1 MRVLVVGA
9 GHNGLICACYLARAG
24 LDVTVVEQSEA
35 PGGGSRS
42 EETIAGYRFDTH
54 SVAHNIINMT
64 GILDELALGE
74 AGLEYREMDPF
85 ATAVFEDGRR
95 VRFHRSVAR
104 TVASIAEID
113 SREARA
119 YADFMADALPLVRAA
134 TAGLGA
140 RTGRAGRRTSAVG
153 ALRAVLGTL
162 RRGPLRVGRELLSP
176 YGSLLEERLPSDL
189 TRAPVSAFA
198 AHAGAS
204 PDTPGSAFF
213 ALWQAAYHLHGQWH
227 AAGGAQALADALVR
241 RLEEAGGRLRCRAPV
256 ARIETRAGRVA
267 GVALEDGERI
277 PADVVVTA
285 LNPRVALLELLDPPL
300 AGRHRAQLSAAHAS
314 NAVQAVVHVA
324 VDRLP
329 PYTDACPGDWNGL
342 QSYIDTLDALRRSF
356 AAADD
361 RRLHRPV
368 AGYAFTPSALDASLA
383 PDGHHTV
390 YLACP
395 AAPFVVEGGWE
406 RHADVLVED
415 LVAQVERRAPGFRAS
430 IRGIAVRTPE
440 LMAAEL
446 RWPGAHPMHLDIT
459 LDQLGPFRPTPAL
472 SDHRSPVAGLYVTGA
487 GTAPVGGIAGV
498 PGRSAA
504 RAVAKDTLGGGAA

>member
-140 RTGRAGRRTSAVG
+140 RSGRAGRRTSAVG

-227 AAGGAQALADALVR
+227 AAGGAQALAEALVR

-285 LNPRVALLELLDPPL
+285 LNPAWRCSNCSIHLSPVAIGRSCRPRTRPTRCRPSSMWRSTASHPTRTRARATGMACRATSTPSMRC
-300 AGRHRAQLSAAHAS
+300 AGPSPRLTIGDCTGRSPATRSRPRRLTRHWPRTVTTPSTWRARRHRSSWRAAGS
-314 NAVQAVVHVA
+314 GT
-324 VDRLP
+324 RTCSSRTWSP
-329 PYTDACPGDWNGL
+329 
-342 QSYIDTLDALRRSF
+342 RS
-356 AAADD
+356 
-361 RRLHRPV
+361 
-368 AGYAFTPSALDASLA
+368 S
-383 PDGHHTV
+383 
-390 YLACP
+390 
-395 AAPFVVEGGWE
+395 
-406 RHADVLVED
+406 
-415 LVAQVERRAPGFRAS
+415 
-430 IRGIAVRTPE
+430 
-440 LMAAEL
+440 
-446 RWPGAHPMHLDIT
+446 GAHPA
-459 LDQLGPFRPTPAL
+459 FARP
-472 SDHRSPVAGLYVTGA
+472 
-487 GTAPVGGIAGV
+487 
-498 PGRSAA
+498 SAA
-504 RAVAKDTLGGGAA
+504 SPCARLS